1 MGVGNCVGRAGR
13 RVDTSASG
21 GRLDSSSV
29 VHVVCVLGG
38 GLYVQTA
45 GAHG

>member
-1 MGVGNCVGRAGR
+1 MLGGLEEELTQVP
-13 RVDTSASG
+13 G

-38 GLYVQTA
+38 GGGLYVQTA